1 VQQLLAGIN
10 DLREPGRPP
19 VQVIYR
25 VALESTAGKRMTV
38 DEVAERTSD
47 VRDAGME
54 GVIVETNFCS
64 EIHSPREWLG
74 VLESLKPV
82 LDAKA

>member
-1 VQQLLAGIN
+1 MLEGIN
-10 DLREPGRPP
+10 AQRPEGKAP
-19 VQVIYR
+19 VGVIYR

-38 DEVAERTSD
+38 DEVAARTAE
-47 VRDAGME
+47 VHDAGLE

-64 EIHSPREWLG
+64 DITSSGEWMATLT
-74 VLESLKPV
+74 SLQPV